1 MYQKFLSLR
10 LNKWSQ
16 MWIITSFRTV
26 EATFID
32 SDPLVPSP
40 FEQHSLHSTEG
51 SSSLQLHSLQTS
63 TMIAVT
69 SLQQL
74 LSLHSDNFSNLRL
87 QSPPSKQCFS
97 LFKNELHCP
106 FPQHIRLE
114 SQNVLSTN
122 PSSSCEKYGP
132 KNIHVKPNMD
142 LLLPYRKKE
151 IRFCESNRE
160 NIKE

>member
-1 MYQKFLSLR
+1 M
-10 LNKWSQ
+10 
-16 MWIITSFRTV
+16 TSFRTV
-26 EATFID
+26 DSTFID

-51 SSSLQLHSLQTS
+51 SSSLQLHSLQIS

-106 FPQHIRLE
+106 FPQHMRLE

-122 PSSSCEKYGP
+122 PSSSCKKYGP
-132 KNIHVKPNMD
+132 KNIHVKPNTYVT
-142 LLLPYRKKE
+142 LTTIQKESRHKKNL
-151 IRFCESNRE
+151 SNPE
-160 NIKE
+160 VL

>member
-1 MYQKFLSLR
+1 MSV
-10 LNKWSQ
+10 
-16 MWIITSFRTV
+16 RTV
-26 EATFID
+26 GAIFID

-40 FEQHSLHSTEG
+40 CKQHSLHFAEG
-51 SSSLQLHSLQTS
+51 KNSLQLQSLQTS

-74 LSLHSDNFSNLRL
+74 LSLHSDNFANLRL
-87 QSPPSKQCFS
+87 QSPPSKQCSS

-132 KNIHVKPNMD
+132 TNIHVKPNMYIS
-142 LLLPYRKKE
+142 LTTERK
-151 IRFCESNRE
+151 
-160 NIKE
+160 